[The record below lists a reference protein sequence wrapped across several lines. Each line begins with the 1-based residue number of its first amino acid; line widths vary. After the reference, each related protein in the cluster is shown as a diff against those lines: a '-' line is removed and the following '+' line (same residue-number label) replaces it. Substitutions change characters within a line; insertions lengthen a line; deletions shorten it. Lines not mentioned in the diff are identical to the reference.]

1 MVGLAVG
8 LLNTMAVST
17 LVRTVRQVIESLVV
31 EPFVAIKAR
40 LELIVLQLTVTLVA
54 V

>member
-17 LVRTVRQVIESLVV
+17 WVRTVRQAIESSVV

-40 LELIVLQLTVTLVA
+40 LEPTVLQLIVTLVA